1 MILSPP
7 CRNTGGEREREGD
20 EKERAALNN
29 PTIKNNQVS
38 TLKSLRCE
46 ILALQSAV
54 EAVLWAEL
62 PGAAVGPAI
71 WPAVRVG
78 PGYTSTP
85 LGLLFLAYAEET
97 LLVFSPPI
105 MHCSQTTRRY

>member
-46 ILALQSAV
+46 IVALQSAV
-54 EAVLWAEL
+54 EAVLWAEP
-62 PGAAVGPAI
+62 PGAAVGPLF
-71 WPAVRVG
+71 G
-78 PGYTSTP
+78 PLSGS
-85 LGLLFLAYAEET
+85 
-97 LLVFSPPI
+97 SPGIPVPPWDI
-105 MHCSQTTRRY
+105 FF